1 MNKAKQKKTLWVGGI
16 ILLCAG
22 VITTVFGYYRN
33 TDSMLTIGISRWGS
47 NPEFQRSLDGFME
60 GLAEQGYIAGEN
72 IRFIVKN
79 SETDSVKQKELI
91 EFFIEQEVDLIY
103 SLTTPG
109 TLIAKELTERMENPI
124 PVVFSICT
132 YPVESGLIQSLKS
145 SGNHLVGTR
154 NYVPPSKQYYAFE
167 EIYPDTK
174 TLAVVR
180 RKGESNST
188 NQLREIRTLLEKRGI
203 GIVDIAAVDL
213 NDMRMQLQEHIT
225 SFDAIF
231 STCDTLTHAGGEEII
246 NEISLKYKKPNFAC
260 NKEGV
265 LKGALVGNVGDFKAI
280 GKISGEKAAMIL
292 QGSDPSWLQTE
303 SPREDYIVVN
313 KKTASELGIT
323 LPEMLLRKAKE
334 VISI

>member
-1 MNKAKQKKTLWVGGI
+1 MNETKQKNTLWIVGL
-16 ILLCAG
+16 ILLVTG
-22 VITTVFGYYRN
+22 LLTVVFTYYRDVE
-33 TDSMLTIGISRWGS
+33 TMVTVGISRWGS
-47 NPEFQRSLDGFME
+47 NPEFGRSLAGFKE
-60 GLAEQGYIAGEN
+60 GLAEQGYIEGKN
-72 IRFIVKN
+72 IEFIAKN
-79 SETDSVKQKELI
+79 SETDPVKQKALI
-91 EFFIEQEVDLIY
+91 EFFIEQKVDLIY

-109 TLIAKELTERMENPI
+109 TIIAKELTSKMESPI

-167 EIYPDTK
+167 ELYPETK

-188 NQLREIRTLLEKRGI
+188 NQYQEIKALLAKRGV
-203 GIVDIAAVDL
+203 GIVDIAAIDL
-213 NDMRMQLQEHIT
+213 KDIRQQLQEKIET
-225 SFDAIF
+225 FDAIF

-246 NEISLKYKKPNFAC
+246 NEFSLKYKKPNFAC

-265 LKGALVGNVGDFKAI
+265 LKGALVGNVGDFNAI
-280 GKISGEKAAMIL
+280 GKISGEKAALIL
-292 QGSDPSWLQTE
+292 QGSEPTWLQTE

-313 KKTASELGIT
+313 QKTANELGIT
-323 LPEMLLRKAKE
+323 LPERILRKAKE